1 MKRIKELL
9 TRRILLEAGAWIA
22 GTALLFWWLLP
33 TFTRWWDDVVE
44 GAVPFIA
51 YAIEGIIR
59 WPI

>member
-22 GTALLFWWLLP
+22 GTAL
-33 TFTRWWDDVVE
+33 
-44 GAVPFIA
+44 